1 MEKTGQNGKHRGS
14 GSSPT
19 SAYEG
24 ALVSRRD
31 GLLKRTWDGFKRDP
45 NASITRPAALGAD
58 GKVFDV
64 EAAAQRTADS
74 PLARRLKGRH
84 LQMIAIGGSIGEKHP
99 ANITLFLNPDADY
112 RKKGTGLFVGSGKA
126 LSTGGPASLLI
137 AFSLIGFML
146 YCTVHALGELAVI
159 FPVAGSF
166 SAYSTR
172 FIDPAWGFAMG
183 WNYAM
188 NWLITMPLEVVAA
201 SITVDFWGSGAN
213 NAAWITIFLVL
224 IVSINFFGVKG
235 YGEAEFV
242 FSTIKVIAVIGFM

>member
-1 MEKTGQNGKHRGS
+1 MEKNGQNGKHRGS

-84 LQMIAIGGSIGEKHP
+84 LQMIAIGGSIGERHP
-99 ANITLFLNPDADY
+99 ANVPFRTLNADY
-112 RKKGTGLFVGSGKA
+112 RKGTGLFVGSGKA

-137 AFSLIGFML
+137 AFSLIGSML

-201 SITVDFWGSGAN
+201 SITVDFWGSSVN
-213 NAAWITIFLVL
+213 NAAWITVFLVL